1 MLHFALKNI
10 LVEKLQAGFPC
21 TIRYETD
28 SGLYE
33 KPFKL
38 GRNSDDLKTLS
49 QVNLINYFTNE
60 RETIN
65 FSDITIFSIP
75 NIDNLDSAIEHAD
88 DLAEKYKAAST
99 KFDFINGDIFYSLVF
114 NVDVIE
120 NTPVLRPSE
129 GDINVLSFLNLIRSA
144 DIEDY
149 RRVVRGEYPVLQ
161 RLRVAWKQLILK
173 KYENVLQ
180 SLDQEALATD
190 DPAIKQEIES
200 IKDIV
205 KTIPSDIDAELAT
218 KETYEEIK
226 SYWPTL
232 LLPRS
237 TVLDVSK
244 S

>member
-1 MLHFALKNI
+1 MLQAPLKHI
-10 LVEKLQAGFPC
+10 LVEKLRAGFPC

-33 KPFKL
+33 KTFKI
-38 GRNSDDLKTLS
+38 GRNSDDLRSLS
-49 QVNLINYFTNE
+49 QVNLINYYTGQ

-65 FSDITIFSIP
+65 FSDITLFSIP
-75 NIDNLDSAIEHAD
+75 NIDNLGLAIQHAD
-88 DLAEKYKAAST
+88 DLAERYKKAST
-99 KFDFINGDIFYSLVF
+99 QFDFIRGDIFYQLVF

-120 NTPVLRPSE
+120 NTPILRPTP
-129 GDINVLSFLNLIRSA
+129 GDINILSFLNLIRSA

-149 RRVVRGEYPVLQ
+149 RSVMRGEYVALQ
-161 RLRVAWKQLILK
+161 RLRGAWKQLILK
-173 KYENVLQ
+173 KYESVLQ
-180 SLDQEALATD
+180 SLDQEAFAASD
-190 DPAIKQEIES
+190 DAIKSEIES

-205 KTIPSDIDAELAT
+205 KTIPTDIDVELSAR
-218 KETYEEIK
+218 KTYHEII

-237 TVLDVSK
+237 TALDVTK